1 MEVIKSNHFTVGYWC
16 SIGIVR
22 LKLEILEFTF
32 GTKVAVKYGNE
43 RDYSRNNAMATDTLG
58 P

>member
-16 SIGIVR
+16 SIG
-22 LKLEILEFTF
+22 KLEILEFTF